1 MKSNEKEI
9 LENNYYYF
17 FLCPLIMSWQ
27 RIWFIILKNADGKDP
42 DEN

>member
-1 MKSNEKEI
+1 MKSNEEEI
-9 LENNYYYF
+9 LETIITI

-27 RIWFIILKNADGKDP
+27 RISFIILKNADGKDP